1 VSKLIYITAEMA
13 DGQMKVEAVGHA
25 NYAEHG
31 KDIVCAAVS
40 AIMQTAL
47 LGLQAIAE
55 QYPEHVSLEITEK
68 EGESKDEKILDV

>member
-1 VSKLIYITAEMA
+1 MIHITAEMA
-13 DGQMKVEAVGHA
+13 NGQMKVEAVGHA

-55 QYPEHVSLEITEK
+55 QYPEHVSLKVTEK
-68 EGESKDEKILDV
+68 KGERKDEEILDV

>member
-1 VSKLIYITAEMA
+1 VSKLIYITAETA
-13 DGQMKVEAVGHA
+13 DGQMKIEAAGHA

-47 LGLQAIAE
+47 LGLQAVAE
-55 QYPEHVSLEITEK
+55 QYPEHVLLEITEK
-68 EGESKDEKILDV
+68 EGEGK

>member
-1 VSKLIYITAEMA
+1 MIHITAEMA
-13 DGQMKVEAVGHA
+13 DGQMKIEAVGHS

-40 AIMQTAL
+40 AIMQTTL

-55 QYPEHVSLEITEK
+55 QYPQHVSLKITE
-68 EGESKDEKILDV
+68 